1 MIETLKTAIANK
13 QTIAFMY
20 DDRRRVVEVHAVGKS
35 TKDDSLVVRGYQV
48 AGESSRPL
56 PGWALFTASKMDA
69 LELSALPLS
78 QAPREGYREN
88 DKQMSEIIAQIVLE
102 PEVV

>member
-35 TKDDSLVVRGYQV
+35 TKPPHDIVIRGYQV

-56 PGWALFTASKMDA
+56 PGWALFTASKIDA

-88 DKQMSEIIAQIVLE
+88 DKQMIEIIAQIMLE
-102 PEVV
+102 PVA